1 MRGTI
6 QANPKI
12 LKALKKL
19 DNKLTAESV
28 IEDGKLV
35 WDILR
40 YTEKGT
46 FPVFRWGYPHLSFNI
61 IAELQSRDTQRRY
74 RRGEYY
80 GQAVINKANY
90 RDELLRKEKEEQI
103 EQIKEQFTEERAQNL
118 LEGLHYL
125 NKRGILHAL

>member
-19 DNKLTAESV
+19 DNKLTVESV
-28 IEDGKLV
+28 IEEGKLV

-40 YTEKGT
+40 HTDEGV

-74 RRGEYY
+74 RRPEYY

-90 RDELLRKEKEEQI
+90 RDELLKKEKENQI
-103 EQIKEQFTEERAQNL
+103 EEIKERFTEERAENL

-125 NKRGILHAL
+125 NKRGILHAI